1 MFNLFIDL
9 VNNLAGFLNLPCLIW
24 IILAI
29 FGQLFQNMA
38 MFINFPM
45 LPHDVV
51 GHIRAY
57 VYGPDMLAFMARY
70 GERIPARVLRMRNS
84 YPSHRIIARHFLY
97 TMWSVDLR
105 RRHTRFLWY
114 MPRRAFRYLTKGMP
128 VIVRLR
134 DDDTTLY
141 TFIEMRHSSIRIGIG
156 PCETEIPTCL
166 IVDIMLYVDVPDT
179 LTHYVSP
186 CYPGDTAASEEADDL
201 AHAERDA
208 EARERSILLHS
219 LWKHGEDD
227 YVHDALH
234 AHDIRVGRQYS
245 CLQRA
250 QHLVSLGMEPE
261 EWFEPDAPNDHYFPE
276 Y

>member
-1 MFNLFIDL
+1 LFIDL

-29 FGQLFQNMA
+29 FGQLFQNMV

-51 GHIRAY
+51 EHIRAY
-57 VYGPDMLAFMARY
+57 VYGPDMLAFRARY
-70 GERIPARVLRMRNS
+70 GERIPARVLRSRNN
-84 YPSHRIIARHFLY
+84 YRIVAYSARPWDN
-97 TMWSVDLR
+97 WSVGLR
-105 RRHTRFLWY
+105 RRYTRFLWY

-134 DDDTTLY
+134 DDYTTLY
-141 TFIEMRHSSIRIGIG
+141 TFIEMRHSSVLIRVG
-156 PCETEIPTCL
+156 PCEIEMPTCL
-166 IVDIMLYVDVPDT
+166 IAEIVLYVDVPDA

-201 AHAERDA
+201 ANAERDA

-234 AHDIRVGRQYS
+234 AHDIRVRRQYS

-250 QHLVSLGMEPE
+250 QHLVSLGMEPD
-261 EWFEPDAPNDHYFPE
+261 EWFNDDDSYE